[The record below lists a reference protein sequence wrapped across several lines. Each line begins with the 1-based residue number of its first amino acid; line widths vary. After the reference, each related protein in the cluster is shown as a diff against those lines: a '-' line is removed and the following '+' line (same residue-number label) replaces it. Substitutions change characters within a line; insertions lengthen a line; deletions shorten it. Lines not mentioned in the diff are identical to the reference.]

1 MHLQNTKPKKLVT
14 DARNCLER
22 RLNLRFLVL
31 PFLLHFALPVFLW
44 NMEQRLSE
52 GAELV
57 AVIPVL

>member
-1 MHLQNTKPKKLVT
+1 M
-14 DARNCLER
+14 
-22 RLNLRFLVL
+22 L

-44 NMEQRLSE
+44 NTEQRLSE